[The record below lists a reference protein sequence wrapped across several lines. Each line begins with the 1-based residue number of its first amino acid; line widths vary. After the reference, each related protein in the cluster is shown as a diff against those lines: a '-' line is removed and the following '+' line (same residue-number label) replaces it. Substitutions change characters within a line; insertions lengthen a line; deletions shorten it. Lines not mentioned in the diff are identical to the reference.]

1 VQRLA
6 AERYTRSFQA
16 KCVAE
21 QRRTIKATWVTLRL
35 MPDEL
40 EVLKIVSERLE
51 AAHIPFMLTGSFA
64 MAYYGQP
71 RMTRDLDLVVSLG
84 EEDVHGIV
92 AAFSPD
98 FYIDADDTRAAILTQ
113 RQFNLMHNATGI
125 KVDLIV
131 LKSAEYRK
139 VEFARRQLVVIGGV
153 KTWIVSRE
161 DLILSKLVWTRD
173 TKSELQRRDVK
184 NLLDET
190 MDREYLSHWAD
201 RLGVTDILQEI
212 AE

>member
-1 VQRLA
+1 
-6 AERYTRSFQA
+6 
-16 KCVAE
+16 
-21 QRRTIKATWVTLRL
+21 

-84 EEDVHGIV
+84 KEDVQGIV
-92 AAFSPD
+92 AVFSPD
-98 FYIDADDTRAAILTQ
+98 FYIDADDVRTAILMQ
-113 RQFNLMHNATGI
+113 RMFNLMHNATGI

-131 LKSAEYRK
+131 RKSAEYRK
-139 VEFARRQLVVIGGV
+139 VEFARRQSVEISGV

-161 DLILSKLVWTRD
+161 DLILSKLVWAEEA
-173 TKSELQRRDVK
+173 KSELQRRDVK

-190 MDREYLSHWAD
+190 VNREYLSHWAG
-201 RLGVTDILQEI
+201 RLGVTEILEEI

>member
-1 VQRLA
+1 MQRLA

-21 QRRTIKATWVTLRL
+21 QRRTIKAAWVTLRL
-35 MPDEL
+35 MSDEL

-131 LKSAEYRK
+131 RKSAEYRK

>member
-1 VQRLA
+1 
-6 AERYTRSFQA
+6 
-16 KCVAE
+16 
-21 QRRTIKATWVTLRL
+21 

-40 EVLKIVSERLE
+40 EVLSIVSKRLE

-92 AAFSPD
+92 DAFSPD
-98 FYIDADDTRAAILTQ
+98 FYIDVDDARAAILTQ
-113 RQFNLMHNATGI
+113 RLFNLMHNATGI

-131 LKSAEYRK
+131 RKSAEYRK
-139 VEFARRQLVVIGGV
+139 VEFARRQSVRLSGV

-161 DLILSKLVWTRD
+161 DLILSKLVWAEEAN
-173 TKSELQRRDVK
+173 SELQRRDVK
-184 NLLDET
+184 NLLGET
-190 MDREYLSHWAD
+190 VDREYLSHWAD
-201 RLGVTDILQEI
+201 RLGVTKILEEI